1 MVMHGVPNAGDPC
14 QEMDKV
20 MYQRLMV
27 IKVKHTGCVVTLFF
41 VVGIQNT
48 PSSKDDQVFVYISLV
63 FSDANTCAFTFIN
76 ACA

>member
-1 MVMHGVPNAGDPC
+1 MIETQLADHMVMHGVPNAGDLC
-14 QEMDKV
+14 QGMDKI

-48 PSSKDDQVFVYISLV
+48 PSSKNDQVFV
-63 FSDANTCAFTFIN
+63 FI
-76 ACA
+76 CTHLSSIF